1 MRKTRSLEQ
10 WRNIIEEQQ
19 ASDLTITEFCHQHAL
34 SKTSFYAARSK
45 LNTESSRFVQAKVT
59 KHVAPTEQQQQQ
71 LIMVTIGSVKISLPP
86 TMPVAYLSQLLREL
100 AL

>member
-19 ASDLTITEFCHQHAL
+19 ASDLTITEFCQQHAL

-45 LNTESSRFVQAKVT
+45 LNASSGSFVRKRLAKCT
-59 KHVAPTEQQQQQ
+59 CQ
-71 LIMVTIGSVKISLPP
+71 
-86 TMPVAYLSQLLREL
+86 
-100 AL
+100 

>member
-1 MRKTRSLEQ
+1 MRKTRSLEL

-19 ASDLTITEFCHQHAL
+19 ASDLTITEFCQQHAL

-45 LNTESSRFVQAKVT
+45 LNASSGSFVRAKVN
-59 KHVAPTEQQQQQ
+59 KHVAPTEQQQPII
-71 LIMVTIGSVKISLPP
+71 LAIGNVKISLPP
-86 TMPVAYLSQLLREL
+86 TLPVTYLSQLLREL

>member
-19 ASDLTITEFCHQHAL
+19 ASDLTITDYCNQNAL
-34 SKTSFYAARSK
+34 SKTTFYAARSK
-45 LNTESSRFVQAKVT
+45 LNASSGSFVRAKVT
-59 KHVAPTEQQQQQ
+59 KPIAPAEQQQP
-71 LIMVTIGSVKISLPP
+71 IMLAICSVKISLPP
-86 TMPVAYLSQLLREL
+86 TTPATYLSQLLREF